1 MDIFPCMTKN
11 SFRSILLFAGLCLVA
26 SVAGGSGV
34 PNVDVTVSDAAGNL
48 TYRGR
53 TDANGVFAT
62 GRVAPGNYIVQFHS
76 KNAKTGR
83 SDYAIFA
90 AAGHHRVVA
99 DAISGAKFAGN
110 GVAVRLNSTL
120 GTPIVG
126 QVALGGLNA
135 LGTRIVNGVRYV
147 LLPPETG
154 DVGPRWVQE
163 GTSSGRNV
171 IRVGM
176 DDPNML
182 KPASVS
188 GLAH

>member
-1 MDIFPCMTKN
+1 MTQNRFP
-11 SFRSILLFAGLCLVA
+11 SVFAGAGLFLFA
-26 SVAGGSGV
+26 SVALGSGI
-34 PNVDVTVSDAAGNL
+34 PDVDVTVSDAAGKL
-48 TYRGR
+48 AYRGR
-53 TDANGVFAT
+53 TDAQGVFAT
-62 GRVAPGNYIVQFHS
+62 QPVAPGKYVVQFH
-76 KNAKTGR
+76 AKTAR
-83 SDYAIFA
+83 TERTDYAIFA

-99 DAISGAKFAGN
+99 DAVAGAKFAGN
-110 GVAVRLNSTL
+110 GVAMRLNSTI

-135 LGTRIVNGVRYV
+135 LGTRIINGVRYV

-171 IRVGM
+171 TRIRM